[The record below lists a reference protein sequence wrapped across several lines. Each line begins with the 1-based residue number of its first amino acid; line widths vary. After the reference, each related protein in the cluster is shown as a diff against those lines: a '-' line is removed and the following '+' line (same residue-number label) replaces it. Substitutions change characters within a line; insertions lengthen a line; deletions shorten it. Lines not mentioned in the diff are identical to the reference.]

1 MSWKIDANKYILS
14 ENISA
19 PIIINVVPDIFV
31 ETFWKFW
38 NIEFFTFILFVKKAR
53 VRNGIPMPI
62 EKNNKYTIPKFTV
75 SAFDDRVKSAPNTG
89 PMQGVNPKPKVNP
102 IIKFF
107 NFVYLS
113 TLIMF
118 EL

>member
-1 MSWKIDANKYILS
+1 MDANKYIIS

-38 NIEFFTFILFVKKAR
+38 NKEFFRLILLDKNAKDK
-53 VRNGIPMPI
+53 NGIPMPI
-62 EKNNKYTIPKFTV
+62 EKNNKYTIPKLTV
-75 SAFDDRVKSAPNTG
+75 SALEDSVKSAPNTG
-89 PMQGVNPKPKVNP
+89 PIHGVNPKPKVNP
-102 IIKFF
+102 IMKFF
-107 NFVYLS
+107 NFVYLP
-113 TLIMF
+113 TWIIF